1 MKKFI
6 KVSYI
11 VFFIFTFT
19 VNSEE
24 FSKQTA
30 IIERVKEL
38 GTFEK
43 PIKYPKGMKK
53 ILEKGCNEFF
63 SCEAKKATQKMSLI
77 FNRRAIYFQR
87 HPGAQLYG
95 MAMFELFYQ
104 QRLKEEQKKIEKF
117 INSWPD
123 KKKYKY
129 SIISLMKLNEARKKM
144 RSALGMNLNIG
155 VEKAME
161 NFWLMGDFLEQS
173 EIKKRN
179 IEEVITKRI
188 ELLTKYKV
196 AVNTLHSEIR
206 IKMREEFYEKI
217 AKKRWKFG
225 DRGLDNKFQD
235 FVKDTNNIKKEFSSL
250 PVSNLHKPK
259 IIDQAVREIE
269 TSINYI
275 VQSFDKKDIETV
287 SMILSFVD
295 KSISDIAKIVPQSNY
310 NDMSNIDISTL
321 GDDAFNK
328 MKKITVNIQL
338 KKNNDLTTL
347 VQNMAKIHTKEFNP
361 FSTTRNLKNIGI
373 ETLSFEN
380 ISKTIKVSSSV
391 ERDLNIEKVHLLDK
405 KINFTQKYMSSLG
418 YSETEIKKEVEAIK
432 LLDIESINGQVNWIV
447 KYMKIAGASDKE
459 IQKEINDWT
468 AINTNNLREEAY
480 LVALHMK
487 ANGISSKE
495 IQKKVEIINA
505 VEVKRETDE
514 LLVKI
519 EDEIKEKHDTTNFSS
534 NISDNEVLIF
544 AQASKN
550 KFLDSDFESETNE
563 LLFNQFFPEKKV
575 VQSKSLTG
583 DINKKYKKIR
593 TPLTIIS
600 VIISPN
606 PYNIYQ
612 LTRRIKEHVDDEKA
626 RVLSVL
632 TFATTTG
639 EDELGG
645 GDYVDPK
652 IFKRTEK
659 IIMNLPKKSIES
671 QYLAKKL
678 SYSIILITTEA
689 EKYDIPE
696 DKDEK
701 ICPEKKCPKIYI
713 TKASPKSK
721 NELQP
726 VENILNQTTA
736 SGKND
741 VVEKM
746 ERMIKDK
753 NITAEAVADFINIAS
768 LDIIDQTQIAEIA
781 SQATEA
787 VRKMDMS
794 TITNNPDIAIIMN
807 AMSDSEIYKLIESA
821 TLSTQEVNEYIKDG
835 TNAPILACGSSDC
848 DMEDFKGQCRID
860 CEAADDKGA
869 N

>member
-1 MKKFI
+1 
-6 KVSYI
+6 V
-11 VFFIFTFT
+11 
-19 VNSEE
+19 EE
-24 FSKQTA
+24 
-30 IIERVKEL
+30 
-38 GTFEK
+38 
-43 PIKYPKGMKK
+43 
-53 ILEKGCNEFF
+53 
-63 SCEAKKATQKMSLI
+63 
-77 FNRRAIYFQR
+77 
-87 HPGAQLYG
+87 
-95 MAMFELFYQ
+95 
-104 QRLKEEQKKIEKF
+104 
-117 INSWPD
+117 
-123 KKKYKY
+123 
-129 SIISLMKLNEARKKM
+129 
-144 RSALGMNLNIG
+144 
-155 VEKAME
+155 AME

-250 PVSNLHKPK
+250 SATNLHKPK

-269 TSINYI
+269 TSINYV

-295 KSISDIAKIVPQSNY
+295 KSISDIANIVPQSNY

-347 VQNMAKIHTKEFNP
+347 VQNMPKIHTKEFNP

-459 IQKEINDWT
+459 IQKEINDWM

-495 IQKKVEIINA
+495 IQKKIEIINA

-519 EDEIKEKHDTTNFSS
+519 EDEIKVKHDTTNFSS
-534 NISDNEVLIF
+534 KISDNEVLIF

-550 KFLDSDFESETNE
+550 KFLDSDFESETN
-563 LLFNQFFPEKKV
+563 
-575 VQSKSLTG
+575 
-583 DINKKYKKIR
+583 
-593 TPLTIIS
+593 
-600 VIISPN
+600 
-606 PYNIYQ
+606 
-612 LTRRIKEHVDDEKA
+612 
-626 RVLSVL
+626 
-632 TFATTTG
+632 
-639 EDELGG
+639 
-645 GDYVDPK
+645 
-652 IFKRTEK
+652 
-659 IIMNLPKKSIES
+659 
-671 QYLAKKL
+671 
-678 SYSIILITTEA
+678 
-689 EKYDIPE
+689 
-696 DKDEK
+696 
-701 ICPEKKCPKIYI
+701 
-713 TKASPKSK
+713 
-721 NELQP
+721 
-726 VENILNQTTA
+726 
-736 SGKND
+736 
-741 VVEKM
+741 
-746 ERMIKDK
+746 
-753 NITAEAVADFINIAS
+753 
-768 LDIIDQTQIAEIA
+768 
-781 SQATEA
+781 
-787 VRKMDMS
+787 
-794 TITNNPDIAIIMN
+794 
-807 AMSDSEIYKLIESA
+807 
-821 TLSTQEVNEYIKDG
+821 
-835 TNAPILACGSSDC
+835 
-848 DMEDFKGQCRID
+848 
-860 CEAADDKGA
+860 
-869 N
+869 